1 MFPDVT
7 PAQVTVAFVR
17 ACEKAGITDFSFRD
31 LRHTYASHLRMHG
44 ADLHDLQKLLGH
56 SDPRMANRY
65 AHLSNEH
72 LGNAAR
78 RLDGVLS
85 LPAASD

>member
-1 MFPDVT
+1 
-7 PAQVTVAFVR
+7 
-17 ACEKAGITDFSFRD
+17 
-31 LRHTYASHLRMHG
+31 MHG

>member
-1 MFPDVT
+1 MT